1 MVKKILF
8 IALSLFLFWGCAA
21 APQKNIVN
29 VKLDKLSNDYISS
42 DITTLLKNIYAP
54 ARTNIVINVKYNK
67 KFNESLQSALRSVGY
82 SVREIKHKEATIYTN
97 ELQIEYV
104 IDKIKESSEEKRIR
118 KINNDNSII
127 VRVSV
132 IIDKKMYSRM
142 YKLYKSYEMTA
153 ISRWL
158 ESDIISF

>member
-1 MVKKILF
+1 MIKKTLF
-8 IALSLFLFWGCAA
+8 IIFSFFLFWGCAT

-42 DITTLLKNIYAP
+42 DITVLLKNIYSP
-54 ARTNIVINVKYNK
+54 AKTNIVINVKNNK
-67 KFNESLQSALRSVGY
+67 KFNESLQSALRSLGY
-82 SVREIKHKEATIYTN
+82 SVREIKHKEAIIYPN
-97 ELQIEYV
+97 ELQLEYI
-104 IDKIKESSEEKRIR
+104 IDKIKETSEEKRIR

-127 VRVSV
+127 FRISV

-142 YKLYKSYEMTA
+142 YKLYKNYEVSA

>member
-54 ARTNIVINVKYNK
+54 ARTNIVINVKYIK
-67 KFNESLQSALRSVGY
+67 KFN
-82 SVREIKHKEATIYTN
+82 
-97 ELQIEYV
+97 
-104 IDKIKESSEEKRIR
+104 
-118 KINNDNSII
+118 
-127 VRVSV
+127 
-132 IIDKKMYSRM
+132 
-142 YKLYKSYEMTA
+142 
-153 ISRWL
+153 
-158 ESDIISF
+158 